1 MDTFNIFK
9 EKYIEAKLQ
18 YLHYLDMDYSDRYP
32 NIDPDTEGYVEVGP
46 YTIKRGETLNQLMI
60 AADLMTGYI
69 THCVMNE
76 IDHDEYMCFFEGDH
90 TIEDTWHPQF
100 EFSFKF
106 MAMPK
111 LELLKEKHPS
121 LLKICD
127 EIQFGNTSI
136 NLVRR
141 ALNEAKIP
149 HSEILE
155 IREYSDNDLMRI
167 PFPALIDNLQDE
179 GERLIRKFAEE
190 LKKR

>member
-1 MDTFNIFK
+1 FCCTKCGHKENADINAAKYKRQGIVSDRGREGCLDTESPCNSMNYWWENVK

-46 YTIKRGETLNQLMI
+46 YTIKRGETFNQLMI

-76 IDHDEYMCFFEGDH
+76 IDHDEYMCFFEDDH

-100 EFSFKF
+100 EFSFEF

-121 LLKICD
+121 LLKI
-127 EIQFGNTSI
+127 
-136 NLVRR
+136 
-141 ALNEAKIP
+141 
-149 HSEILE
+149 
-155 IREYSDNDLMRI
+155 
-167 PFPALIDNLQDE
+167 
-179 GERLIRKFAEE
+179 
-190 LKKR
+190 